1 VTHRSAGLVLSALA
15 IGGMLW
21 RVTMAGSERDRRL
34 LAQWASSCAQR
45 VLPMFEV
52 QNPTDAGPRQALET
66 ARAWVRGEV
75 SLDQAREAA
84 FAAHGAA
91 RAAADP
97 AARAAAR
104 SAGRAVAT
112 AHMASHARHAADYA
126 LTAVRLAPSGDNE
139 AVARERTWQTEAI
152 PDAVRQLATGA

>member
-1 VTHRSAGLVLSALA
+1 
-15 IGGMLW
+15 
-21 RVTMAGSERDRRL
+21 MAGSEQDRRL

-52 QNPTDAGPRQALET
+52 QHPTDARPREALET
-66 ARAWVRGEV
+66 ARAWACGQV
-75 SLDQAREAA
+75 SVGQAREAA

-97 AARAAAR
+97 AARAAA
-104 SAGRAVAT
+104 
-112 AHMASHARHAADYA
+112 HMAGHARHTADYA

-139 AVARERTWQTEAI
+139 AIERERTWQTEAL

>member
-1 VTHRSAGLVLSALA
+1 MTHRSAGLVLSALA

-52 QNPTDAGPRQALET
+52 QHPTDARPRQALET

-75 SLDQAREAA
+75 SVDQAREAA
-84 FAAHGAA
+84 PGRRTAPPGQRRTQQ
-91 RAAADP
+91 RAPPP
-97 AARAAAR
+97 ALRGKQ
-104 SAGRAVAT
+104 SPPLTWPAT
-112 AHMASHARHAADYA
+112 PVM
-126 LTAVRLAPSGDNE
+126 P
-139 AVARERTWQTEAI
+139 RTMH
-152 PDAVRQLATGA
+152 

>member
-1 VTHRSAGLVLSALA
+1 VIHRSAGLALSALC

-21 RVTMAGSERDRRL
+21 RVTMAGSEQDRRL

-52 QNPTDAGPRQALET
+52 QHPTDARPREALET
-66 ARAWVRGEV
+66 VRAWVRGEV
-75 SLDQAREAA
+75 SVGHAREAA

-91 RAAADP
+91 RASADP

-104 SAGRAVAT
+104 SAGQAVAT
-112 AHMASHARHAADYA
+112 AHMAGHARHAADYA
-126 LTAVRLAPSGDNE
+126 LTAVRLAPSSDNE
-139 AVARERTWQTEAI
+139 EVERERTWQTEAL
-152 PDAVRQLATGA
+152 PDSVRQLATDT

>member
-1 VTHRSAGLVLSALA
+1 
-15 IGGMLW
+15 
-21 RVTMAGSERDRRL
+21 MAGSERDRRL

-52 QNPTDAGPRQALET
+52 QHPTDARPRQALET

-75 SLDQAREAA
+75 SVDQAREAA

-104 SAGRAVAT
+104 SAGQAVAA
-112 AHMASHARHAADYA
+112 AHMAGHARM
-126 LTAVRLAPSGDNE
+126 P
-139 AVARERTWQTEAI
+139 QTMH
-152 PDAVRQLATGA
+152 